1 MVLKSFKKIIRKI
14 LLNYFSN
21 FYKNKTY
28 GFIAKLRTENLI
40 SQRVVEPELTLL
52 KHFIN
57 HGDCCLDVGANI
69 GHYTFMFEKLAG
81 SENVYA
87 FEPILNNYIHLN
99 GLFKNCHIHQI
110 ALSDENKMK
119 KFKIP
124 IINDI
129 VFDTRGKL
137 DIDIVESNEN
147 GFRTF
152 DVKCETMDSFVK
164 NKKLNK
170 VDFIKIDVEGHEL
183 KVLEGAIKTLKQFKP
198 SMMIE
203 IEQRHH
209 KINIDYIFNFITSF
223 GYKISFY
230 NLEKLRFEQL
240 SNFDIE
246 KHQSFKNIKTSKYVN
261 NFFCFARNDV

>member
-1 MVLKSFKKIIRKI
+1 MTYKSFKKIIKR
-14 LLNYFSN
+14 LLLKYFSN
-21 FYKNKTY
+21 FYKNRTY
-28 GFIAKLRTENLI
+28 GFITKLRTENLKPN
-40 SQRVVEPELTLL
+40 RTVEPELTLL

-87 FEPILNNYIHLN
+87 FEPILDNYNHLN
-99 GLFKNCHIHQI
+99 EVFKNCHIHQI
-110 ALSDENKMK
+110 ALSNENKIK

-137 DIDIVESNEN
+137 DIDIIEGNEN
-147 GFRTF
+147 GFKTF
-152 DVKCETMDSFVK
+152 DVSCETMDSFVK
-164 NKKLNK
+164 NKKLNR

-198 SMMIE
+198 CMMIE

-209 KINIDYIFNFITSF
+209 KINIDYIFNFITTL
-223 GYKISFY
+223 GYEISFY

-246 KHQSFKNIKTSKYVN
+246 KYQSVKNIKSSNYIN
-261 NFFCFARNDV
+261 NFFCIARNNV